1 MLQTGEYLMNQ
12 LLKHREISFSPL
24 HPDPNQAQSAMLLL
38 ADLMGIESLHQLQS
52 HRLAISYSIDQL
64 TLQDIESA
72 LIDTGFHMDN
82 SLLIKLKRA
91 LVYYSEETQRSNMGC
106 DKGNSNCTRKVFT
119 EQHKRRNH
127 GCRDERPHH
136 WRIYR

>member
-1 MLQTGEYLMNQ
+1 MDQ

-38 ADLMGIESLHQLQS
+38 SGQQGIESQHQVQS
-52 HRLAISYSIDQL
+52 HRLGLSYFINHLS
-64 TLQDIESA
+64 LQEIESA
-72 LIDTGFHMDN
+72 LIDNGFHLDN
-82 SLLIKLKRA
+82 SLLVKLKRA
-91 LVYYSEETQRSNMGC
+91 LIYYSEETQRSNLGC
-106 DKGNSNCTRKVFT
+106 DKGNSHCTRKVFT
-119 EQHKRRNH
+119 AQHKRSNH